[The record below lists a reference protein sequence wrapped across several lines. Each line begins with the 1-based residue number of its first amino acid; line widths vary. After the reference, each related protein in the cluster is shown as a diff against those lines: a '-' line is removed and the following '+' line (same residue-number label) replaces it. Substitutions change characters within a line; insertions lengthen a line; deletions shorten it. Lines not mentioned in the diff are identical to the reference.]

1 MIITMENYQNRTIRF
16 TAVLLLSVSILS
28 CSKDLDAPTPAPLET
43 GTLSASKT
51 EVVVDITHPSDEAVK
66 FAWSAPKNTLVA
78 YKIVFT
84 AGSKIDSVNVAANT
98 VDKRFSNVELND
110 ILVDNLDLEIGKAAS
125 VSVQVHAKVTINEKE
140 ASSNVVTISATPAVK
155 G

>member
-1 MIITMENYQNRTIRF
+1 MENYKNRSTRF
-16 TAVLLLSVSILS
+16 AVMLLLSVAILS

-43 GTLSASKT
+43 GTLAASKT
-51 EVVVDITHPSDEAVK
+51 EVAIDITHPSDEAVK
-66 FAWSAPKNTLVA
+66 FTWSAPKNTLVA

-125 VSVQVHAKVTINEKE
+125 VNVQVHAKVTINEKE

>member
-1 MIITMENYQNRTIRF
+1 MENYQNRTIRF
-16 TAVLLLSVSILS
+16 AAMLLLSVTILS

-51 EVVVDITHPSDEAVK
+51 EVVIDIARPSDEAVK
-66 FAWSAPKNTLVA
+66 FTWSASKNTLVA
-78 YKIVFT
+78 YKVIFT
-84 AGSKIDSVNVAANT
+84 VGSKSDSVNVAANT
-98 VDKRFSNVELND
+98 VDKAFSNVELND

-140 ASSNVVTISATPAVK
+140 ASSNVVIISATPAVK

>member
-1 MIITMENYQNRTIRF
+1 MENYQNRNTRF
-16 TAVLLLSVSILS
+16 VAMLLLSVTILS
-28 CSKDLDAPTPAPLET
+28 CSKDLDAPTPMPLET

-51 EVVVDITHPSDEAVK
+51 EVVVDIAHPSDEAVK

-84 AGSKIDSVNVAANT
+84 AGSKIDSVSVAANT
-98 VDKRFSNVELND
+98 VDKKFSNVELND
-110 ILVDNLDLEIGKAAS
+110 ILVDNLGLEVGKAAS

-140 ASSNVVTISATPAVK
+140 ALSNVVTISATPAVK